1 MANQLPPAR
10 ELMRYVKVRAV
21 PVIDL
26 QARVAQSRVLS
37 AIAAKPKKDRTS
49 WARGFLAS
57 KDVALTFEQLRFP
70 YRKLLTLKNTDI
82 SHLPSSRSLAADVE
96 DFGKSM
102 RSDPAYAS
110 DLERCLSTVYAL
122 VLLDRPEEAR
132 QASQLLAFVD
142 AAPETPG
149 RHDEQRLPAL
159 LTSRYEP
166 VAARATKTA
175 ESKKQDRASVGDG
188 LKDQLSSLDLL
199 WRARTKIVAKARSE
213 AAASM
218 AKVGSVPLR
227 SSAAGKSPKGRS
239 AASQA
244 ASAAARRRAEQADL
258 ARLKREAT
266 AATAKY
272 RELRN
277 SADLAYMAR
286 VDAAELAAR
295 IGVPVAQVRNA
306 QAAVTAMLAE
316 KPWSGGKF
324 CRAYEEA
331 ATSID
336 VLATPKAD
344 PGDGSCF
351 AENPNVSFGDS
362 VRLLGVADLIRV
374 DEALIEYVPGEISY
388 IENILA
394 GEVRTREVRD
404 TKYFEQT
411 TEVTTQSDKQRSS
424 ETSATTK
431 QDLRSQVESELSTRL
446 ATEMNASAQGSG
458 GGTIGVVDFEGA
470 ASFGASASLG
480 VDTKSS
486 SSTTSNFSQEI
497 VSKAI
502 EAVKTTTIERR
513 LSRTYSLYET
523 LNRHKIDNASGENPS
538 NRKGVYCF
546 LDKRVCI
553 SESVYGRRLF
563 VTATLR
569 APGRNLL
576 CARLRE
582 MALARGDA
590 GARPEFN
597 ISVDHVTPGTY
608 KELTA
613 KFKAQNVEPPPAP
626 LITLS
631 RVYKMERP
639 TPDAKPG
646 FDPKKIAEFMAPLFE
661 RYQHCLITDNVQIP
675 EGYEVRE
682 ATVTIN
688 HGCCGMSIPAH
699 LPLTIPAAALG
710 STMTLSLMAASTV
723 TWVMAPLAG
732 LQFLHAASPIVH
744 YNTDSSHVTIC
755 LGNEAAESSYF
766 FFAPD
771 RLVREV
777 FAVLTS
783 FLDSAPN
790 LLQVLQEASVTL
802 MDALTENAEGLADG
816 MATAI
821 RTAVD
826 DLLSLVQS
834 AINTIGVDF
843 KNWTISLPTL
853 DPITSNIVNKINSL
867 RTTAMGLFTPFQTF
881 LNTVIGAI
889 EAGIQ
894 SALADFFSELALMF
908 EPSETITLAPSGIR
922 GELPVSINVA
932 AINPGVTVNLVACLQ
947 RTPEAMDRW
956 RLDTFEKLYQGYVQL
971 VAEHDARQS
980 LGAATG
986 LMRNPASLREEEMAA
1001 VKELVLHSMNNLHAA
1016 NGATY
1021 TQDALHFF
1029 ECALDWKNMVY
1040 RAYRYGP
1047 SLNEVDRDHDGVFQG
1062 ADDRRRDFLSAAWAQ
1077 VMLPVM
1083 PDPRLEGSVIKYFDD
1098 GSMDFEAGFTKD
1110 ELAAL
1115 YQDLVLGRDASS
1127 NAVTPVPVRE
1137 AYIPTDLIELRDDLP
1152 PRRPTPCE

>member
-1 MANQLPPAR
+1 MASQSSPTR

-26 QARVAQSRVLS
+26 QTRVAQSRALS
-37 AIAAKPKKDRTS
+37 VIAAKPKKERTA
-49 WARGFLAS
+49 WARAFLSS
-57 KDVALTFEQLRFP
+57 KEAALNFEQLRYP
-70 YRKLLTLKNTDI
+70 YRKYLTIKESEI
-82 SHLPSSRSLAADVE
+82 SHSPSSRSLAKDVK
-96 DFGKSM
+96 DFGAAM
-102 RSDPAYAS
+102 RADAAYAS

-122 VLLDRPEEAR
+122 VLLDRLEDAR
-132 QASQLLAFVD
+132 GASRVFAFVD
-142 AAPETPG
+142 AMPDTPG
-149 RHDEQRLPAL
+149 RIEEQPLPTL
-159 LTSRYEP
+159 MTSRYEP
-166 VAARATKTA
+166 KAIRTTKAA
-175 ESKKQDRASVGDG
+175 EPKKQDRPSLDDD
-188 LKDQLSSLDLL
+188 LKDQLTSLDLL

-213 AAASM
+213 AVASM
-218 AKVGSVPLR
+218 SKVGSSPLR
-227 SSAAGKSPKGRS
+227 TSTSGKNPKGRTPPS
-239 AASQA
+239 RT
-244 ASAAARRRAEQADL
+244 ASAAARRRAEHAEL
-258 ARLKREAT
+258 ARLRREAMV
-266 AATAKY
+266 ATIKY
-272 RELRN
+272 RDLRN
-277 SADLAYMAR
+277 TADLVYLASLDAGDLASR
-286 VDAAELAAR
+286 V
-295 IGVPVAQVRNA
+295 GWPVAQVRKA
-306 QAAVTAMLAE
+306 QAVVSAMLAE

-324 CRAYEEA
+324 CRAYEET
-331 ATSID
+331 ATNVD
-336 VLATPKAD
+336 VLPIPKAD

-351 AENPNVSFGDS
+351 AENPSVSFGDS

-374 DEALIEYVPGEISY
+374 DETLIEYVPGEISY

-394 GEVRTREVRD
+394 GEVRKREVRD

-470 ASFGASASLG
+470 ASFGSSASLG
-480 VDTKSS
+480 VDTKLS
-486 SSTTSNFSQEI
+486 SSTTSTFSQEI

-523 LNRHKIDNASGENPS
+523 LNSHKIDNASGANPA

-546 LDKRVCI
+546 LDKHVCI
-553 SESVYGRRLF
+553 SESTYGRRLF
-563 VTATLR
+563 ITATLR

-582 MALARGDA
+582 MALARGEA
-590 GARPEFN
+590 GVRPEFN

-631 RVYKMERP
+631 KVYKMDRP

-646 FDPKKIAEFMAPLFE
+646 FDPKKVAEFMAPLFE

-682 ATVTIN
+682 ATVTVN
-688 HGCCGMSIPAH
+688 HGSCGLSIPAH

-710 STMTLSLMAASTV
+710 SAMTLSLMAASPL
-723 TWVMAPLAG
+723 TWFTCPLAG
-732 LQFLHAASPIVH
+732 LQFLHAASPVLH

-777 FAVLTS
+777 FAMLGT
-783 FLDSAPN
+783 FLDNAPN
-790 LLQVLQEASVTL
+790 LLQVLKNAGDTLVAALAANAQE
-802 MDALTENAEGLADG
+802 LADG
-816 MATAI
+816 LKEAI
-821 RTAVD
+821 ETAVN
-826 DLLSLVQS
+826 DLHSLVQS
-834 AINTIGVDF
+834 AISAISVDF
-843 KNWTISLPTL
+843 KNLTISLPTL
-853 DPITSNIVNKINSL
+853 GQITSGIVNAIKAL
-867 RTTAMGLFTPFQTF
+867 HKTAGGLFKPVETF
-881 LNTVIGAI
+881 LNAVIGAI

-894 SALADFFSELALMF
+894 NAMVDLFSELATMF
-908 EPSETITLAPSGIR
+908 ESSDTITLTPSGLR

-932 AINPGVTVNLVACLQ
+932 AINPGVTINLVACLQ
-947 RTPEAMDRW
+947 RTPEALDRW
-956 RLDTFEKLYQGYVQL
+956 KLDTFEKLYQGFVQL

-980 LGAATG
+980 LGATSG
-986 LMRNPASLREEEMAA
+986 LTRNPSSLREEERAA
-1001 VKELVLHSMNNLHAA
+1001 VKELVLHSMNNLHAPH
-1016 NGATY
+1016 GAIY
-1021 TQDALHFF
+1021 SQDAMHFF
-1029 ECALDWKNMVY
+1029 ESALDWKNMVY

-1047 SLNEVDRDHDGVFQG
+1047 SMTEVDRDHDGIFNG
-1062 ADDRRRDFLSAAWAQ
+1062 ADDRRRDLLSAAWAQ
-1077 VMLPVM
+1077 VMLPVV
-1083 PDPRLEGSVIKYFDD
+1083 PDPRLEGKVIKYFDD
-1098 GSMDFEAGFTKD
+1098 GSMDLEGGFTKD
-1110 ELAAL
+1110 ELTAL
-1115 YQDLVLGRDASS
+1115 YQDLVLGRDAS
-1127 NAVTPVPVRE
+1127 AQGVTPVPVRK

-1152 PRRPTPCE
+1152 PKRQTPCQ